1 MSDVIRFA
9 AMADLDAVTAVE
21 ADCFPPAEAAKR
33 EDLAKRLAV
42 YPDRFWVLE
51 RDGAIIAFLGGM
63 ATDEPDLRDEMYE
76 NASLHREN
84 GAWQMIFGVDTHP
97 GYRRQGCAAKLMR
110 RAIEDSRARNCR
122 GLVLTCKE
130 ELVPFYEQ
138 FGYVNEGVSGSVHG
152 GVVWYQMRL
161 TLENSEDAVRL
172 EQLYREFTT
181 NPQAPVKLKTALEG
195 FFLETDEARITAYGA
210 YLRRRIRPAL
220 EALIAENA
228 VEKIET
234 VQRLGWIDANVLD
247 AALRMAREQGKTEI
261 LVSLLQMKQD
271 DFGYRDRDF
280 SL

>member
-1 MSDVIRFA
+1 MREIIRFA
-9 AMADLDAVTAVE
+9 TRADLDAVTAVE
-21 ADCFPPAEAAKR
+21 AACFPPAEAAKR
-33 EDLAKRLAV
+33 EDFEKRLAV

-51 RDGAIIAFLGGM
+51 RDGEIIAFLNGM
-63 ATDEPDLRDEMYE
+63 TTDEQDLRDEMYE

-84 GAWQMIFGVDTHP
+84 GRWQMIFGVDTHP

-110 RAIEDSRARNCR
+110 RAKEDSRARNCR

-130 ELVPFYEQ
+130 NLVPFYEQ

-161 TLENSEDAVRL
+161 TLEEPEDAARL
-172 EQLYREFTT
+172 EQLYREFAT
-181 NPQAPVKLKTALEG
+181 NPQAPVKLKTALAG
-195 FFLETDEARITAYGA
+195 FFLERNEERQTAYGA

-228 VEKIET
+228 VEKIE
-234 VQRLGWIDANVLD
+234 QIQWLGWIDEGVLD

-271 DFGYRDRDF
+271 NFGYRDRDF